1 MNRITLITGIAINIL
16 LGCGG
21 EPTPDANTD
30 VQSAS
35 PTPKPSWLDVG
46 AAGRIVVPDAER
58 VYLARTQEA
67 MDELID
73 AQNDLD
79 VDRVRA
85 LGQAG
90 KVVSVPNNTDV
101 VVVDATTLLRK
112 VRIVEHN
119 RTYTGVEAW
128 VQGDFVRQRPIA
140 QAQPVALPDYRVLDK
155 VGGYIDVLVPSL
167 SVNTPTDSLER
178 LIRRIARAEGATQV
192 TMYRTE
198 EAFRANFSSS
208 YAEQHPGALEAG
220 YLGSLSGG
228 RFTPSIY
235 R

>member
-1 MNRITLITGIAINIL
+1 MQRMSLLTGIAVSLL

-21 EPTPDANTD
+21 EPAADADTD
-30 VQSAS
+30 LQSAPAS
-35 PTPKPSWLDVG
+35 PNPSWLDAG
-46 AAGRIVVPDAER
+46 AAGRLIVPGADW
-58 VYLARTQEA
+58 VYLARTREA

-73 AQNDLD
+73 AQNARDID
-79 VDRVRA
+79 QVRA
-85 LGQAG
+85 LGQG
-90 KVVSVPNNTDV
+90 GTVLSVPNNTDV

-112 VRIVEHN
+112 VRIVEQD
-119 RTYTGVEAW
+119 RTYTDAEAW
-128 VQGDFVRQRPIA
+128 IQADFVRQRPVA

-155 VGGYIDVLVPSL
+155 VGGYIDVLVPS
-167 SVNTPTDSLER
+167 VGVDTPADSLER
-178 LIRRIARAEGATQV
+178 LIRRIAQAEGATEV

-208 YAEQHPGALEAG
+208 YAQQHPGALEAG